1 MLWSERRCS
10 ATRSESLG
18 SSLIDDRNDHS
29 HQAPSTN
36 RSTPCLLSLTA
47 DPFQVASPEH
57 EPSQLHHAKG
67 NATERRYAPTLSTDR
82 AKAQVRTARMLVGGE
97 AGRGRACLSAAPPF
111 RGTRVGT
118 ARCVRA
124 RFASSSQRATS
135 RRVVLIPFIPPAISF
150 SNHQRL
156 SNALLSH
163 LALVGRRRPARVY
176 FLHPLRRCS
185 SPTRKLPAGT
195 QEALPLSPST
205 LSSRHPR
212 LQIPVGLRR
221 TDCPGPQGT
230 GHGQVVCPFSLL
242 IQDRLGVL
250 LTCRRAF
257 FPGTPQVLWF
267 LHPVSQLGQ
276 A

>member
-18 SSLIDDRNDHS
+18 SSLIDDRNDYLQ
-29 HQAPSTN
+29 QAPSTN
-36 RSTPCLLSLTA
+36 RTPCLLSLTA
-47 DPFQVASPEH
+47 DPVQVASPEH
-57 EPSQLHHAKG
+57 EPSRLHQAKG
-67 NATERRYAPTLSTDR
+67 KATERRYAPTLSTDR
-82 AKAQVRTARMLVGGE
+82 AKAQVRTARMPVGGE
-97 AGRGRACLSAAPPF
+97 AGRGRACLSTAPPI

-124 RFASSSQRATS
+124 RFASSSQKATS
-135 RRVVLIPFIPPAISF
+135 RRVVLIPFIPPAIFF

-163 LALVGRRRPARVY
+163 LALIGRHRPTRVD

-195 QEALPLSPST
+195 QEALPLGPST

-212 LQIPVGLRR
+212 LQVPIGLRR

-230 GHGQVVCPFSLL
+230 GHGQVVNPFS
-242 IQDRLGVL
+242 
-250 LTCRRAF
+250 
-257 FPGTPQVLWF
+257 
-267 LHPVSQLGQ
+267 S
-276 A
+276 